1 MSKKQNG
8 RLEKHIYVEE
18 RSGSLRFKVVVPPFQ
33 DSATF
38 STMDEGA
45 RWARRRRVE
54 LLESKASNLAS
65 PELLHAVSASS
76 GFPHAPKAPL
86 PIKLSD
92 VFDSY
97 QHNDLPKLTGKDAEA
112 SRLERLRKWFA
123 FRKDQRPFS
132 LWTWTRVPWRS
143 PFAQYLNSSSTLID
157 SLDSHSVRAGSQPD
171 QPQPHFLQAG
181 GVL

>member
-112 SRLERLRKWFA
+112 SRLERLRKWFGE
-123 FRKDQRPFS
+123 RTVDQ
-132 LWTWTRVPWRS
+132 LDEILATL
-143 PFAQYLNSSSTLID
+143 AQPMPRQHIKL
-157 SLDSHSVRAGSQPD
+157 H
-171 QPQPHFLQAG
+171 
-181 GVL
+181 